1 MVNLKSG
8 GTDYRPKGDPLDVNV
23 RDFKDK
29 ELGKVVP
36 HGIYDPTT
44 NAGWVSVGITHTPPS
59 SLCSRSGPRA
69 TPACVS

>member
-1 MVNLKSG
+1 VH
-8 GTDYRPKGDPLDVNV
+8 
-23 RDFKDK
+23 DFKDK